1 MTDYREILRLSSL
14 GINHSQIAES
24 MGIARQTVV
33 TTLQRAV
40 AQELNWGNTE
50 ALSDKELAARLY
62 PPGNAAGYKMPDYE
76 KVHQE
81 MAKPNVT
88 QA

>member
-14 GINHSQIAES
+14 GINHSKIAES

-40 AQELNWGNTE
+40 VQELNWGSAE
-50 ALSDKELAARLY
+50 ARNWLPGSTRPAT
-62 PPGNAAGYKMPDYE
+62 PPGTKCRTTKRYTRRWPSPA
-76 KVHQE
+76 
-81 MAKPNVT
+81 
-88 QA
+88 